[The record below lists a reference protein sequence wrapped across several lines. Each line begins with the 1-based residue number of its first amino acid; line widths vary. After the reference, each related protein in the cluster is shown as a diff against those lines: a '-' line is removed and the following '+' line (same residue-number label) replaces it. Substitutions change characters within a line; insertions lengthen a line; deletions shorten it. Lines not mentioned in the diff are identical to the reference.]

1 MHDMNE
7 PILSVAFFRTDA
19 GNEPVRAFLLD
30 LTVEDRKAIGTDI
43 ETVSSAG
50 R

>member
-1 MHDMNE
+1 MRSMDE

-30 LTVEDRKAIGTDI
+30 IKTALVRLRKL
-43 ETVSSAG
+43 
-50 R
+50 